1 MTLAAFQAALGHLVR
16 SGESGCWDQSALSA
30 SERVLLQDL
39 AESAGLRLTS
49 AIQRSW
55 CEGRAAKAA
64 RLTLSMLP
72 PAERRELVAEW
83 VAAGGGTNS
92 FPATETERFCDFIA
106 ERLPDPSHALTVCRL
121 EQATMR
127 AALASETYV
136 PADSDTELDPDRALV
151 AGRGAGLVPFFAS
164 ASDVLG
170 ALRDAGT
177 WPPCGPVQAWL
188 LFAPGLDG
196 LARPA
201 SEPETLLWRCLTDA
215 GAVGEPVKTLVAAGF
230 ESEVIRAFLRIG
242 AAEPVPGR

>member
-16 SGESGCWDQSALSA
+16 SGESGGWDQPALSA
-30 SERVLLQDL
+30 NERVLLHDV
-39 AESAGLRLTS
+39 AESAGLRLTA

-64 RLTLSMLP
+64 RLTLAMLP
-72 PAERRELVAEW
+72 PAERRGLVEAW

-92 FPATETERFCDFIA
+92 FHATETERFCAFIA
-106 ERLPDPSHALTVCRL
+106 ERLADPSHALTVCRL

-136 PADSDTELDPDRALV
+136 PVRCDAEPDPDCALV

-164 ASDVLG
+164 PAEVLG
-170 ALRDAGT
+170 ALRGGV
-177 WPPCGPVQAWL
+177 WPACGPVQAWL

-201 SEPETLLWRCLTDA
+201 SEAETLLWFRLTRAVAA
-215 GAVGEPVKTLVAAGF
+215 GETVKTLVAAGF
-230 ESEVIRAFLRIG
+230 EPALIRAFLGIG
-242 AAEPVPGR
+242 AAEPASGR